1 MDIYVKR
8 KRLQPSPDD
17 LAEDDVEPLLA
28 NPGNVDEGEL
38 LSNPE
43 ATPETV
49 ADRLL
54 SRHSPRRA
62 RDLAYYFAYN
72 NYNRGDYGYD
82 FWHEVAD
89 AILRQSGGR
98 LSENRSRMEP
108 NRRARALGGRPSMK
122 TSFGDTLDDID
133 SVGGRRGVDLDAA
146 MNRYETFHAKLPI
159 RVAELAHD
167 IPDRWESVG
176 DALAVMYR
184 TDKWKKD
191 GVDEDYKHLHD
202 KSDGQP
208 YDAMKGVRFYEP
220 SRSGSGR
227 RLPVS
232 KPKALTLLGYCLGF
246 FVRRDDDGQEYEVN
260 PRGCYLFCSPSG
272 DALYLYSPDEQ
283 PDGDSG
289 FLAAAVGGNLRVLK
303 DGIDG

>member
-1 MDIYVKR
+1 
-8 KRLQPSPDD
+8 
-17 LAEDDVEPLLA
+17 
-28 NPGNVDEGEL
+28 
-38 LSNPE
+38 
-43 ATPETV
+43 
-49 ADRLL
+49 
-54 SRHSPRRA
+54 
-62 RDLAYYFAYN
+62 
-72 NYNRGDYGYD
+72 
-82 FWHEVAD
+82 
-89 AILRQSGGR
+89 
-98 LSENRSRMEP
+98 MEP
-108 NRRARALGGRPSMK
+108 NRRARALGNRPSMK

-133 SVGGRRGVDLDAA
+133 SVGGPKGVDLDAA
-146 MNRYETFHAKLPI
+146 MSRYETFHAKLPI

-167 IPDRWESVG
+167 IPTRWEEVG
-176 DALAVMYR
+176 DALSVMYR

-208 YDAMKGVRFYEP
+208 YERLKGVRFYEP
-220 SRSGSGR
+220 AQHRRSGRS
-227 RLPVS
+227 LPV
-232 KPKALTLLGYCLGF
+232 KTPKALTLLGYCLGF
-246 FVRRDDDGQEYEVN
+246 FVRKDDDGQEYETN